1 MPAILIR
8 PGDESAAVAT
18 GFALAGP
25 DMPDINLEEE
35 RRHMVLN
42 DIAATVGSVFLG
54 LQMGC
59 AECHDHKY
67 DPLSQADFY
76 RLRAFFEPALHFDKH
91 KFGRVLHE
99 EQCERRA
106 RLAVAHVYERGDF
119 RRRGPRVEPAYPRIA
134 VAESQSLLAS
144 TAERAHRRAGTGQL
158 AGERGQLPGAR
169 ASS

>member
-1 MPAILIR
+1 
-8 PGDESAAVAT
+8 
-18 GFALAGP
+18 
-25 DMPDINLEEE
+25 MPDINLVEE

-76 RLRAFFEPALHFDKH
+76 RLRAFFEPALSFDKH

-99 EQCERRA
+99 KQSDKRVQ
-106 RLAVAHVYERGDF
+106 LAAFVYERGDF

-134 VAESQSLLAS
+134 VDGNAATCAVRWRRRVAPPRARKLARQRRQLSGPRVSSS
-144 TAERAHRRAGTGQL
+144 TASGSTISAAAWCSRPATL
-158 AGERGQLPGAR
+158 A
-169 ASS
+169 